1 VDILQKDVSH
11 DLELDALMMKVREA
25 AMAGGTGRVTSPP
38 QTAGDQTGPELDLVR
53 VIDAQGEWN
62 EHTTKSL
69 AAVVECL
76 RSLRD
81 DWEAA
86 HSRIC
91 QDVERLSAVLDQM
104 HLLDEK
110 KERRKAT
117 RRRVPVKR
125 RQPRKANGHRS

>member
-11 DLELDALMMKVREA
+11 DLDLDALMLKVREA
-25 AMAGGTGRVTSPP
+25 AMTGGTGRVTSPP
-38 QTAGDQTGPELDLVR
+38 QTAGDQTGPDSDVMR

-62 EHTTKSL
+62 EHTAKSI

-76 RSLRD
+76 RNLRD

-86 HSRIC
+86 HSRLC
-91 QDVERLSAVLDQM
+91 QDVERLSAALEQVHPLRENKTR
-104 HLLDEK
+104 H
-110 KERRKAT
+110 KAT
-117 RRRVPVKR
+117 PRRVPVKR